1 MPIAPRALALPL
13 AVLLVASCDD
23 TGPKKVDPPV
33 TGASAAAPAHAPAGG
48 SLSREGWFGSGD
60 PLHARV
66 EVRGVERAAGRTT
79 ARLVVTSLDA
89 SAKQA
94 AFPVTLLDPV
104 NRRLYRPTAA
114 PGARSFA
121 PNAPQ
126 EVTVDFPAL
135 SGGPER
141 LTVLTPGSAGEITGV
156 PVTGTDAP
164 PAAPA
169 AVDLYSITEGETRDV
184 TASAAEVRLSL
195 RADALF
201 ASGKATLGARAGR
214 VLDEAVKGIKAEA
227 DPARPL
233 TVNGHTDGK
242 GADDDNLKLSR
253 ERAEAV
259 EKELRSRLGG
269 DFKYTTSG
277 RGEQDPVA
285 KEGGADDARARS
297 RNARV
302 EISYAVRRTETTA
315 SASPTTSTSPA
326 SPTPRTGTAT
336 PAAFRAQDG
345 AKVAS
350 RHARFGQQR
359 RRIDVKPFYRD
370 GAYIVAVFDLV
381 NEGPG
386 PTPPDAS
393 YAHRDYPGGLFTS
406 FGIVDGK
413 DVHRAVRIG
422 TETAYLGALSAAFR
436 TAPGEPGRGF
446 VYLPAPP
453 GDPRTV
459 VFDAGPFGK
468 VNNVPVS

>member
-13 AVLLVASCDD
+13 AVLLAASCDD

-33 TGASAAAPAHAPAGG
+33 TGASAAAPTHAPAGG

-66 EVRGVERAAGRTT
+66 EVRGVERAAGKTT

-89 SAKQA
+89 SARQA

-104 NRRLYRPTAA
+104 NRRLYRPAAA
-114 PGARSFA
+114 PEARPFA

-135 SGGPER
+135 AGRPEK

-169 AVDLYSITEGETRDV
+169 AVDLYDITEGETRDV
-184 TASAAEVRLSL
+184 TAGSSDVKLNL

-201 ASGKATLGARAGR
+201 ASGKATLGGRAGQ
-214 VLDEAVKGIKAEA
+214 VLDQAAKEIKAEA
-227 DPARPL
+227 DPSRPL
-233 TVNGHTDGK
+233 TLNGHTDGK
-242 GADDDNLKLSR
+242 GDGDRNLKLSR

-259 EKELRSRLGG
+259 EKELRTRLGG
-269 DFKYTTSG
+269 GFTYTTSG
-277 RGEQDPVA
+277 RGEQNPVA
-285 KEGGADDARARS
+285 GEGGKDDAAARS
-297 RNARV
+297 RNRRV
-302 EISYAVRRTETTA
+302 EISYTVRRTEATA
-315 SASPTTSTSPA
+315 TASTSPA
-326 SPTPRTGTAT
+326 PRGGTAA

-350 RHARFGQQR
+350 RHARFGQQK

-386 PTPPDAS
+386 TTPPDAS
-393 YAHRDYPGGLFTS
+393 YSHRDYPGGLFTS
-406 FGIVDGK
+406 FGVVNGK
-413 DVHRAVRIG
+413 DVHRAVRVG
-422 TETAYLGALSAAFR
+422 TETTYLSALSAAFR
-436 TAPGEPGRGF
+436 TAPGEPSRAY